1 MKTTNAMMASAMA
14 AALVFGAPAMAAFG
28 DGAPDLGALARE
40 DYAHAVRPG
49 GVDGSPF
56 WNIYARMF
64 MYPPAFD
71 FSKGGPG
78 TVKYRF
84 TVFDAA
90 GKTHVFDAPSSQ
102 SPLTP
107 VWNDVAPGQAWV
119 YVSAVDKDGKVNGIP
134 DWPRDRFSRTF
145 WRSAPFR
152 PGAYPP
158 APRSYAEA
166 VAKCGDEIFER
177 PATQYFLRTGKP
189 DPDYKH
195 NCYPAKMHSALILG
209 MLGYAERR
217 PDRAADALKLAR
229 NAADFL
235 ISISQPKGAPLEYW
249 PPTYADK
256 REAGSFRYGQ
266 NMLIYPCGVGT
277 AYLALYD
284 RVKDA
289 KYLDAAKRIA
299 DTYVRLQE
307 ADGTWPIFIRE
318 SDGKVLNENRVQPTG
333 VITFLE
339 RLYRTCGDEKY
350 RACGDRAFAWIE
362 AHPLKDW
369 FWEGQ
374 FEDSPL
380 VQKYENPS
388 KHPACEL
395 ALYLLER
402 FPGDQKWLAVARDI
416 LRYAEDQFVCWEKP
430 CAANGHGVNTPIG
443 VPSIQQNRYDDWFY
457 PCVLEQY
464 VYYVPVD
471 ASNAKLIRTYLA
483 IYRAGK
489 NPLDLAKARALGDAL
504 VRIQRPNG
512 YIPTEYALVEK
523 RDDPNQGWLN
533 CSCAALSALAEL
545 AAAVGD
551 DDEVR
556 ALAAADYAKPVRP
569 IGVDG
574 QPEWNVKSVFFMY
587 PPTFGFARCDGA
599 ASYRFTV
606 KDESGVEQSFT
617 GRSPNDSLA
626 PIWGK
631 LPLSGWMD
639 LRCEALDA
647 QGGVITNVGS
657 RSFWKQA
664 PFVPGSYPAA
674 KRSPKESAKLIA
686 RYVMNQPIV
695 QANYLSGKPVPA
707 EMVSPS
713 NQVFIAYPSK
723 MGAAV
728 VSAMAKLAAGDTD
741 EAKAARRLAEGAVAK
756 LMSITEPEG
765 RPLAGFPRTYEA
777 HPALVWHPAKVVG
790 NNNGKIMLVYPR
802 AVANAYLDLYEVTKD
817 PELKAAAVRIADRYL
832 ELQGEDGSW
841 PLNVWLKDGQSVER
855 NRLVPAHM
863 LGFLERMYALTGD
876 AKYRKSADRAFAY
889 IEKGPLTTWNWEGQ
903 FEDVAPTSPYQN
915 LTKHDACDTAMYLV
929 RRFPSDQ
936 RRIAQAREIVRF
948 AEDQFVCW
956 ERPMHGKQDPRCKL
970 HVWDCDSWRCPAVL
984 EQYNCYVPI
993 DASSAKLI
1001 RTYLAM
1007 FRATKNPLDLARA
1020 RALGD
1025 AIIRETH
1032 DDGYLPTFWMKTCE
1046 DWPNCALAG
1055 ADALNQLASVAGE

>member
-1 MKTTNAMMASAMA
+1 MAKTILKRVLSSAVGLSLA
-14 AALVFGAPAMAAFG
+14 V
-28 DGAPDLGALARE
+28 LGALSASAE
-40 DYAHAVRPG
+40 AA
-49 GVDGSPF
+49 
-56 WNIYARMF
+56 A
-64 MYPPAFD
+64 
-71 FSKGGPG
+71 
-78 TVKYRF
+78 
-84 TVFDAA
+84 VFDA
-90 GKTHVFDAPSSQ
+90 D
-102 SPLTP
+102 
-107 VWNDVAPGQAWV
+107 
-119 YVSAVDKDGKVNGIP
+119 Y
-134 DWPRDRFSRTF
+134 
-145 WRSAPFR
+145 
-152 PGAYPP
+152 
-158 APRSYAEA
+158 
-166 VAKCGDEIFER
+166 
-177 PATQYFLRTGKP
+177 LR
-189 DPDYKH
+189 
-195 NCYPAKMHSALILG
+195 
-209 MLGYAERR
+209 
-217 PDRAADALKLAR
+217 
-229 NAADFL
+229 
-235 ISISQPKGAPLEYW
+235 
-249 PPTYADK
+249 
-256 REAGSFRYGQ
+256 
-266 NMLIYPCGVGT
+266 
-277 AYLALYD
+277 
-284 RVKDA
+284 
-289 KYLDAAKRIA
+289 
-299 DTYVRLQE
+299 
-307 ADGTWPIFIRE
+307 
-318 SDGKVLNENRVQPTG
+318 
-333 VITFLE
+333 
-339 RLYRTCGDEKY
+339 
-350 RACGDRAFAWIE
+350 
-362 AHPLKDW
+362 
-369 FWEGQ
+369 
-374 FEDSPL
+374 
-380 VQKYENPS
+380 
-388 KHPACEL
+388 
-395 ALYLLER
+395 
-402 FPGDQKWLAVARDI
+402 
-416 LRYAEDQFVCWEKP
+416 
-430 CAANGHGVNTPIG
+430 
-443 VPSIQQNRYDDWFY
+443 
-457 PCVLEQY
+457 
-464 VYYVPVD
+464 
-471 ASNAKLIRTYLA
+471 
-483 IYRAGK
+483 
-489 NPLDLAKARALGDAL
+489 
-504 VRIQRPNG
+504 
-512 YIPTEYALVEK
+512 
-523 RDDPNQGWLN
+523 
-533 CSCAALSALAEL
+533 
-545 AAAVGD
+545 
-551 DDEVR
+551 
-556 ALAAADYAKPVRP
+556 PVRP

-647 QGGVITNVGS
+647 QGGVITNVGA

-674 KRSPKESAKLIA
+674 KRSPKETAKLIA

-728 VSAMAKLAAGDTD
+728 VSAMAKLAVGEDD
-741 EAKAARRLAEGAVAK
+741 EAKAARRLAEGAVRK
-756 LMSITEPEG
+756 LMAVTEPEG
-765 RPLAGFPRTYEA
+765 SPLAGFPRTYEA
-777 HPALVWHPAKVVG
+777 HPALTGHPKNMCDKNG
-790 NNNGKIMLVYPR
+790 GKIMLVYPR

-876 AKYRKSADRAFAY
+876 AKYRKAADRAFAY

-1007 FRATKNPLDLARA
+1007 FRATKNPLDLEKARTLA
-1020 RALGD
+1020 N
-1025 AIIRETH
+1025 AITRETR

>member
-1 MKTTNAMMASAMA
+1 MKKLLFAVVCLGAALNASAEVA
-14 AALVFGAPAMAAFG
+14 AA
-28 DGAPDLGALARE
+28 
-40 DYAHAVRPG
+40 
-49 GVDGSPF
+49 
-56 WNIYARMF
+56 
-64 MYPPAFD
+64 
-71 FSKGGPG
+71 
-78 TVKYRF
+78 
-84 TVFDAA
+84 FDA
-90 GKTHVFDAPSSQ
+90 D
-102 SPLTP
+102 
-107 VWNDVAPGQAWV
+107 
-119 YVSAVDKDGKVNGIP
+119 Y
-134 DWPRDRFSRTF
+134 
-145 WRSAPFR
+145 
-152 PGAYPP
+152 
-158 APRSYAEA
+158 
-166 VAKCGDEIFER
+166 
-177 PATQYFLRTGKP
+177 LR
-189 DPDYKH
+189 
-195 NCYPAKMHSALILG
+195 
-209 MLGYAERR
+209 
-217 PDRAADALKLAR
+217 
-229 NAADFL
+229 
-235 ISISQPKGAPLEYW
+235 
-249 PPTYADK
+249 
-256 REAGSFRYGQ
+256 
-266 NMLIYPCGVGT
+266 
-277 AYLALYD
+277 
-284 RVKDA
+284 
-289 KYLDAAKRIA
+289 
-299 DTYVRLQE
+299 
-307 ADGTWPIFIRE
+307 
-318 SDGKVLNENRVQPTG
+318 
-333 VITFLE
+333 
-339 RLYRTCGDEKY
+339 
-350 RACGDRAFAWIE
+350 
-362 AHPLKDW
+362 
-369 FWEGQ
+369 
-374 FEDSPL
+374 
-380 VQKYENPS
+380 
-388 KHPACEL
+388 
-395 ALYLLER
+395 
-402 FPGDQKWLAVARDI
+402 
-416 LRYAEDQFVCWEKP
+416 
-430 CAANGHGVNTPIG
+430 
-443 VPSIQQNRYDDWFY
+443 
-457 PCVLEQY
+457 
-464 VYYVPVD
+464 
-471 ASNAKLIRTYLA
+471 
-483 IYRAGK
+483 
-489 NPLDLAKARALGDAL
+489 
-504 VRIQRPNG
+504 
-512 YIPTEYALVEK
+512 
-523 RDDPNQGWLN
+523 
-533 CSCAALSALAEL
+533 
-545 AAAVGD
+545 
-551 DDEVR
+551 
-556 ALAAADYAKPVRP
+556 PVRP

-587 PPTFGFARCDGA
+587 PPTFGFARCEGA

-606 KDESGVEQSFT
+606 KDEAGVEQSFV

-639 LRCEALDA
+639 LRCEALNA
-647 QGGVITNVGS
+647 QGGVITKIGE

-674 KRSPKESAKLIA
+674 KRSPEETAKLIA

-876 AKYRKSADRAFAY
+876 AKYRKAADRAFAY

-1046 DWPNCALAG
+1046 DWPNCALAS
-1055 ADALNQLASVAGE
+1055 AAALVELCREDI